1 MQIIGITGGIGS
13 GKSTI
18 ANELAKRGYTVY
30 DCDREAK
37 RIIAENAEV
46 QQAIMA
52 LLGPEA
58 FVNGIY
64 NTRYVAKRVFSD
76 DALLTRLNAIIH
88 PAILND
94 ILTQQPDFVESAI
107 LYESRLA
114 TICDKIILIDAPQ
127 DIRIARTIARD
138 YNGEATPDNIEK
150 VRARMHAQPSS
161 VETHVPAPYII
172 LNDGCTPIDDL
183 VSLILQKS
191 DTLIH

>member
-1 MQIIGITGGIGS
+1 MTGITGGIGS

-52 LLGPEA
+52 LRGAEA

-64 NTRYVAKRVFSD
+64 NTQYVAKRVFSD
-76 DALLTRLNAIIH
+76 NALLTRLNAIIH
-88 PAILND
+88 PAIQND
-94 ILTQQPDFVESAI
+94 ILTRKPDFVESAI
-107 LYESRLA
+107 LYESGLA
-114 TICDKIILIDAPQ
+114 AICDKIILIDAPQ

-150 VRARMHAQPSS
+150 VRARMRTQNLHTLHPF
-161 VETHVPAPYII
+161 IRI
-172 LNDGCTPIDDL
+172 NNDGLTPITELTDQIIAKL
-183 VSLILQKS
+183 
-191 DTLIH
+191 